1 MATEQSGD
9 PGRTPGSA
17 EGDLETVEED
27 LDEKGLN
34 QEEDSPS
41 SNQNFNQQKDHSDRK
56 KTDET
61 SY

>member
-9 PGRTPGSA
+9 PGRKPGSA

-34 QEEDSPS
+34 QDEDSTS
-41 SNQNFNQQKDHSDRK
+41 SDQNFNQQKNHSDRK
-56 KTDET
+56 KTDEA